1 MVVGNPDVRCIC
13 AKTVRGCGITD
24 VEGGFLSFSATAM
37 QPDKSA
43 GADIQLVLKLGFVA
57 ARQLGARDDKC

>member
-1 MVVGNPDVRCIC
+1 MVVSNPDVRCIC

-37 QPDKSA
+37 QPYKSA
-43 GADIQLVLKLGFVA
+43 GADIQSVLKLGFVLHCRKA
-57 ARQLGARDDKC
+57 ARSP